1 MIILA
6 SALIFIPKQNWKKIF
21 SFNFLNFA
29 AVFTSA
35 SGGNWDNPAVWGNA
49 YVAPT
54 PYDLAISPTTGE
66 IYVADNG
73 RIFVL
78 NPDGTAS
85 TTYSLKYNGNVVATS
100 GIVLNQNK
108 IYVSTN
114 LGVILVLNSDGSTY
128 AAYDGGSYSPI
139 NPNSIFISN
148 SGYIYAAD
156 QSNNRIVVLN
166 PDGTASTTYPLSFSP
181 FAVAISSS
189 GNIYASDFAGK
200 KIALLNPNG
209 TASTTYDGG
218 TFAPMYPQN
227 ITISNSGYIYVSD
240 ETNNRIVVLNPD
252 GTASTTYDG
261 GTFAPINP
269 EGIKISANGNIY
281 VADNTHSRIVVLNSD
296 GTASTTYEITPTIVA
311 GVDYPGVNDTANIS
325 NDIKLVSDE
334 NVRDLVIDSG
344 GTLDLNGYT
353 LNVFGTIDNLG
364 TLITNGGSIYQITYS
379 DMTVDYPLT
388 LSEDTYVNNLTLAS
402 GGTLDLNGY
411 TIYVN
416 GNWNN
421 TGGELINNGGTVD
434 MVGTSTQSILGGET
448 FENLE
453 KISNVPSS
461 LLFDSSTTTTITG
474 KLTLQGNLD
483 QGSANL
489 LTIGPTG
496 APYKYTSEIGGSAP
510 GLGQFIVASSGEI
523 YILDS
528 DTNGNTKIDILNSDG
543 TASTTISIP
552 DLSGPI
558 ALSQTGEIYYAKTN
572 DNNHIYVAE
581 PDGSASTTSY
591 TFTGSNVYI
600 NGLAVSPSGEVYV
613 GDGGNNKLIILNPD
627 GTTATTTRI
636 NMSGV
641 NSIALSQTGEIYVYT
656 GSDNITVLNSDGT
669 ANTTYHFSLPDSSQI
684 GYSQR
689 MIISPSNNIYIG
701 DSSGD
706 RIVTLNS
713 DGSFESSIPSLDG
726 VIDIGLSSSSKIYA
740 NSGGYLFLFNQDGSL
755 ASSLPTSLEGNFARP
770 AGIVRDSAGNIY
782 VSDSK
787 FETIQK
793 FDPNGNFIKF
803 FDTSGP
809 GALSLKFGYYSGQL
823 AVDSSDDIY
832 VTSSD
837 NNKVIEFNSDGEYLD
852 SISINTPQGVAVD
865 SSGNIFVS
873 SQSSSNESDNILV
886 KFNPDFS
893 IAASTKG
900 PFGLASNFNP
910 TGLVIDPTGKYIY
923 AMDTSNAQIVK
934 LNLSDLSFVS
944 ASDGPVASPF
954 VFPISMTFDSAGNS
968 YVSHQTGSGGYVTK
982 LDPGFNFVADFGKVI
997 FGDGRYGELTAPEQ
1011 IMADPENNIFVA
1023 DEGGIVQKFSP
1034 SAFSPFKILSTNSTT
1049 NTNFAYLSVS
1059 GSDNISSFPFVCN
1072 GMCTNGGYNSNW
1084 TFNSNQNLGRKF
1096 SNGSSVITYTTATST
1111 GSTTTPILSSIAI
1124 APLNLSLPVNSTTT
1138 FVSTLLDQNG
1148 SLFSTTTNWTTASTS
1163 IATINASGTLEAIY
1177 PGTTTVTAS
1186 AGTLSTSTLVT
1197 VTYIPVLT
1205 SINISPLNPNAIYES
1220 TIQFI
1225 SNTLDQYGKPF
1236 ATTTTW
1242 TSSRT
1247 IVGTINKKGLF
1258 TAKNKKGTTVVTV
1271 TAGKIST
1278 STTVN
1283 VAKKF
1288 TDEGVAIEDVSV
1300 SAPMTTPTS
1309 APAGVSTGIIPSQ
1322 PSTTTA
1328 STTAV
1333 TATETTTASTTNN
1346 LVESIRDS
1354 IVQGL
1359 KNSIITPAD
1368 IQTVKEV
1375 VTSPAGGVVTKTVT
1389 AAGIVAGAGVSV
1401 SAVAFANPITFSEL
1415 WLLPAKL
1422 FGLLLG
1428 ALGIR
1433 RKQRPW
1439 GTVYDSITK
1448 RPLDPVYV
1456 SLINVETNKEV
1467 AGAITDIDGRYG
1479 FLVLPGKY
1487 RIEAKKTNYIEPSV
1501 KMKGK
1506 SFDEVYSDLYFGEDI
1521 NVTEEGQIISKNI
1534 PMDSLS
1540 FDWNEFAKTK
1550 MNVNKFIRERDLTWA
1565 KISKIVFFIGAVVSF
1580 IAVIFAPAPYNL
1592 AIAIF
1597 YVLAYILNYI
1607 VFKNKKSGTLTEKST
1622 GAPLSFAIVK
1632 IFREG
1637 EDIPLTK
1644 KIADKFGAYY
1654 ALVPK
1659 GKYYIEIDKKEGDE
1673 KYDKVFKTEVID
1685 ANNGLINM
1693 DFII

>member
-1 MIILA
+1 MENKTPQTKIKLPYFIISCFLMLILA
-6 SALIFIPKQNWKKIF
+6 SALIFFPKQNWKKIF

-35 SGGNWDNPAVWGNA
+35 NEGNWNDPAVWGNA

-114 LGVILVLNSDGSTY
+114 LGVILVLNLDGSTY
-128 AAYDGGSYSPI
+128 AAYDGGKYAPI
-139 NPNSIFISN
+139 NPNSVFISN

-181 FAVAISSS
+181 FAVTVSNS
-189 GNIYASDFAGK
+189 GKIYVSDFTGE
-200 KIALLNPNG
+200 KIDLLNPNG

-218 TFAPMYPQN
+218 TFAPIYPQN

-325 NDIKLVSDE
+325 NNIKLVNDE
-334 NVRDLVIDSG
+334 SVRDLVIVSG

-353 LNVFGTIDNLG
+353 LNVFGTFNNVG
-364 TLITNGGSIYQITYS
+364 TLITNGGSINQITYS
-379 DMTVDYPLT
+379 DMTVNYPLT

-434 MVGTSTQSILGGET
+434 MVSTSTQSILGGGT

-496 APYKYTSEIGGSAP
+496 APYKSSGKINGISPFLQGDNFAIAP
-510 GLGQFIVASSGEI
+510 SGEI
-523 YILDS
+523 YVA
-528 DTNGNTKIDILNSDG
+528 NGSEIKILNQDGTASTSLACTNCGGPIAVSQTGEIYLLNDNSHVYVLNPDG
-543 TASTTISIP
+543 TASTT
-552 DLSGPI
+552 
-558 ALSQTGEIYYAKTN
+558 
-572 DNNHIYVAE
+572 
-581 PDGSASTTSY
+581 Y
-591 TFTGSNVYI
+591 TFTGSYI
-600 NGLAVSPSGEVYV
+600 NGLAVSPSGEVYIT
-613 GDGGNNKLIILNPD
+613 DAGNNKLIILNPD
-627 GTTATTTRI
+627 GTTATTTNI
-636 NMSGV
+636 NIGGA

-656 GSDNITVLNSDGT
+656 GSNNIAVLNSDGT
-669 ANTTYHFSLPDSSQI
+669 ANTTYHFSLPDSSGV
-684 GYSQR
+684 GYSAG
-689 MIISPSNNIYIG
+689 MTVSPSNNIYIG
-701 DSSGD
+701 DNGNGETVG
-706 RIVTLNS
+706 RLIVLNS
-713 DGSFESSIPSLDG
+713 DGSFSSKFSTVGSPTDIALDSSGKIYVDSSIGNLFR
-726 VIDIGLSSSSKIYA
+726 Y
-740 NSGGYLFLFNQDGSL
+740 NSDNSTDSTFNSMSAGEL
-755 ASSLPTSLEGNFARP
+755 VKPV
-770 AGIVRDSAGNIY
+770 GIVRDSAGNIY
-782 VSDSK
+782 VSDWV
-787 FETIQK
+787 FNNIQK
-793 FDPNGNFIKF
+793 FDSSGNFIKT
-803 FDTSGP
+803 FDTSGA
-809 GALSLKFGYYSGQL
+809 GALDLGSGGSGQL
-823 AVDSSDDIY
+823 AVDSSDNIY
-832 VTSSD
+832 VASGL
-837 NNKVIEFNSDGEYLD
+837 NNKVTEFNSDGNYLG
-852 SISINTPQGVAVD
+852 SISITSPQAVAVD
-865 SSGNIFVS
+865 NNGNIFVS
-873 SQSSSNESDNILV
+873 SIYPSDENNILT
-886 KFNPDFS
+886 KFNPNFS

-900 PFGLASNFNP
+900 PFGLADNFVP
-910 TGLVIDPTGKYIY
+910 GGLTVDPTNTYLY
-923 AMDTSNAQIVK
+923 VMDTNNAQIVK
-934 LNLSDLSFVS
+934 LNLSDLSLVS
-944 ASDGPVASPF
+944 VSDGPIESPF
-954 VFPISMTFDSAGNS
+954 VFPESMTFDSAGNV
-968 YVSHQTGSGGYVTK
+968 YISHGGSNGGYITK
-982 LDPGFNFVADFGKVI
+982 LDSNFNYVADFGEGIGQV
-997 FGDGRYGELTAPEQ
+997 
-1011 IMADPENNIFVA
+1011 MADAENNIFIA
-1023 DEGGIVQKFSP
+1023 DTDNGVIQKFSP

-1084 TFNSNQNLGRKF
+1084 TFNSTQNLGRKY
-1096 SNGSSVITYTTATST
+1096 SNGTSVITYTTATS
-1111 GSTTTPILSSIAI
+1111 SATTTILASINI
-1124 APLNLSLPVNSTTT
+1124 TPLNISLPVNSTTT
-1138 FVSTLLDQNG
+1138 FISTLLDQNENP
-1148 SLFSTTTNWTTASTS
+1148 FSTTTNWTTSSTS
-1163 IATINASGTLEAIY
+1163 IATINASGTLKAIY
-1177 PGTTTVTAS
+1177 PGTTTVTAT

-1197 VTYIPVLT
+1197 VTYVPVLT
-1205 SINISPLNPNAIYES
+1205 SINISPLNPNATYGS

-1225 SNTLDQYGKPF
+1225 SKTLDQYGKTF
-1236 ATTTTW
+1236 IATTTW
-1242 TSSRT
+1242 TSSNT
-1247 IVGTINKKGLF
+1247 SIGTINTKGLF
-1258 TAKNKKGTTVVTV
+1258 TAKNQRGTTIITAR
-1271 TAGKIST
+1271 AGKLLT

-1288 TDEGVAIEDVSV
+1288 TAEGVAIEDE
-1300 SAPMTTPTS
+1300 TGGPTS
-1309 APAGVSTGIIPSQ
+1309 EGVSSGIIPAQTTSATT
-1322 PSTTTA
+1322 ST
-1328 STTAV
+1328 S
-1333 TATETTTASTTNN
+1333 TETTTASTTNN

-1456 SLINVETNKEV
+1456 SLINSETGKEV
-1467 AGAITDIDGRYG
+1467 SGAITDIDGRYG

-1506 SFDEVYSDLYFGEDI
+1506 LFDEVYSDLYFGEDI

-1550 MNVNKFIRERDLTWA
+1550 MNVNKFIRQRDITWA
-1565 KISKIVFFIGAVVSF
+1565 KISGIIFFIGAIVAA
-1580 IAVIFAPAPYNL
+1580 IALIAAPAPYNYI
-1592 AIAIF
+1592 IAGL